1 MITAITAIPR
11 YFMASTLTTMALATA
26 SAMAW
31 VAALD
36 MAEAVG
42 AVRAVLPR
50 PRPDPLFLHGVE
62 REGLFTAA
70 LDCLY
75 PGHEP

>member
-1 MITAITAIPR
+1 
-11 YFMASTLTTMALATA
+11 
-26 SAMAW
+26 MAW